1 MNRAACVFAAFF
13 LAAALGG
20 FCANAVPAAARP
32 NPSASAQDT
41 QDNDHTLSA
50 MRDEMNRSK
59 SRLSLTIPGVEKAV
73 TPYYIEYRLLDLDVR
88 EIVGDFGALM
98 STTHT
103 RTRFMNVAA
112 RVGDY
117 KRDSSNFVSDDG
129 FRGFIGPT
137 GSVGIDRDY
146 NSLRQDLWIATDQAF
161 KEAAETYSRKQ
172 AYLASLARQSDID
185 DFSQVGPLHIIEP
198 LVTPDWSSRNWEQEA
213 RDSSAAFRAFPEIY
227 ESRVTYYLVYATEY
241 LVTSEGTEIR
251 TTRSY
256 ASVEAALNTLAPDGV
271 PLSNY
276 YATYVAKPS
285 DVPAVEKVKAAL
297 NVAATELVGLRSAP
311 NAQDYTGPVLVESR
325 AAAPLVAEVLGP
337 AMNGARP
344 PISFSP
350 VMEQL
355 LTGLGGK
362 SDWVGRMGARVLP
375 ASVTLVDDPTIK
387 EFHGQPLLGGYSVDQ
402 EGVRAQKVIVVE
414 NGILKN
420 ELMSR
425 RPGQDLGDSNGHG
438 RAAFLGD
445 ATPTMSNLLFRSS
458 ETLSPAEMKKKF
470 VDACKSEK
478 LPYCIIVRQMD
489 NPSVSLLHQDDFQE
503 LLASFGGG
511 AGTGDRLPL
520 LVYRYYPD
528 DGREELIRGARLIGV
543 NARALRN
550 VSAIGNDDF
559 VYNYMQSQVAGFAGT
574 ALAAFGSAQNG
585 LPASVVAP
593 SLLFDE
599 LEVRGARG
607 EPKRLPLLDPPQLA
621 QVSTPSSKN

>member
-1 MNRAACVFAAFF
+1 VKRATRWMIPA
-13 LAAALGG
+13 LGAALL
-20 FCANAVPAAARP
+20 AL
-32 NPSASAQDT
+32 SASLAFADEPK
-41 QDNDHTLSA
+41 DNDQTLHA

-59 SRLSLTIPGVEKAV
+59 ARLALTIPGLEQPVK
-73 TPYYIEYRLLDLDVR
+73 PYYIEYRLLDLDVR
-88 EIVGDFGALM
+88 EIVGDFGALL
-98 STTHT
+98 SSTHT
-103 RTRFMNVAA
+103 RTRYMNVAA

-172 AYLASLARQSDID
+172 AYLGTLARQTNID
-185 DFSQVGPLHIIEP
+185 DFAQAEPLHIVEP
-198 LVTPDWSSRNWEQEA
+198 LAAPDWSNRNWEQEA
-213 RDSSAAFRAFPEIY
+213 RDSSSALRAFPELY

-251 TTRSY
+251 TNRAF
-256 ASVEAALNTLAPDGV
+256 ASVESALNTLADDGV
-271 PLSNY
+271 PLNDF
-276 YATYVAKPS
+276 YATYAPKPA
-285 DVPAVEKVKAAL
+285 DLPTPEGVRAAL
-297 NVAATELVGLRSAP
+297 NVTGTELMALREAP
-311 NAQDYTGPVLVESR
+311 NAQDYTGPVLFEAR
-325 AAAPLVAEVLGP
+325 AAAPLVAQVLGP
-337 AMNGARP
+337 ALNGGSP

-362 SDWVGRMGARVLP
+362 SDWVTRIGARVLP
-375 ASVTLVDDPTIK
+375 ASVTLVDDPTLQ
-387 EFHGQPLLGGYSVDQ
+387 EFGGKPLLGGYAVDQ
-402 EGVRAQKVIVVE
+402 EGVRGEKVTLVE
-414 NGILKN
+414 NGTLKG

-425 RPGQDLGDSNGHG
+425 RPGPDFGESNGHG

-445 ATPTMSNLLFRSS
+445 ALPIMSNLIFTSS
-458 ETLSPAEMKKKF
+458 EAISPVELKKKF
-470 VDACKSEK
+470 LDECRAEK
-478 LPYCIIVRQMD
+478 LSYCMVVREMD
-489 NPSVSLLHQDDFQE
+489 NPSVSLLHQEDFQE

-520 LVYRYYPD
+520 VMYRVYPD
-528 DGREELIRGARLIGV
+528 DGREEIVRGARLVGV

-550 VSAIGNDDF
+550 ISAMGNDSF
-559 VYNYMQSQVAGFAGT
+559 VFNYMQSQVAGFAGT
-574 ALAAFGSAQNG
+574 ALSAFGAAQNG

-593 SLLFDE
+593 SLLFEE

-607 EPKRLPLLDPPQLA
+607 EPKRLPLLPAPQMA
-621 QVSTPSSKN
+621 AK